1 MSSVA
6 KKFRMRVT
14 AHRKGKSPVK
24 LYGVLVGFGEG

>member
-1 MSSVA
+1 MVGVA
-6 KKFRMRVT
+6 KKFRMRVA